1 LKAAVKQPPIV
12 NPNTG
17 KELVVENGDLSSR
30 GTDDSDPSD
39 IEVEFFEAEVL
50 SFSFS

>member
-1 LKAAVKQPPIV
+1 
-12 NPNTG
+12 
-17 KELVVENGDLSSR
+17 VENGDLSSR